1 MNNVEELY
9 RLLLPNLCQ
18 YVVALLKVLL
28 AAAPSNKA
36 KNDALNILVDV
47 LTPETDGCDILSNS
61 ISLDH
66 STSSPLEESVRLAID
81 INRHKEI
88 MVKATSSILL
98 LLMKHLRLNHIY
110 QFEYLSQHIVSV

>member
-1 MNNVEELY
+1 MV
-9 RLLLPNLCQ
+9 
-18 YVVALLKVLL
+18 
-28 AAAPSNKA
+28 
-36 KNDALNILVDV
+36 DA
-47 LTPETDGCDILSNS
+47 LTPETDGSDILSNS

-81 INRHKEI
+81 INRHKEVRFKFLKSPYSTFILIFTLEI

-110 QFEYLSQHIVSV
+110 QFEYLCQHIVRSLAVVLWLWLTFSKKLFAIGLW